1 MWSKRVM
8 LVAIVHNEVKK
19 EDRADEKDVLV
30 QATAVSEALTA
41 LGHETV
47 SLACNIDLL
56 SIRTR
61 LEHLGPD
68 MVFNLVE
75 SLEGNGRLIY
85 FFPALLDVMGLPY
98 TGSCSEALFLTSHK
112 ILAKERMSLAGLP
125 TPQWMGPFPMGVP
138 SLHHLPVVVKE
149 DLWIIKSVWE
159 HGSLGLD
166 DNELISAM
174 NEDELEEIILRRALA
189 LGGTCFGELFIQGR
203 EFNVSILG
211 TPGVPRV
218 LPPAEIVFENFK
230 EGKTPIVGYRAKW
243 DTASYEYH
251 HTPRRFDFSPD
262 DRPILSMVQS
272 LALRCWEIF
281 GLEGYARVDF
291 RVDNKGQPW
300 ILEVNSNPCL
310 SPDAGFMAASIKAGL
325 TFKDTIK
332 GIIMEGYPF
341 HRR

>member
-1 MWSKRVM
+1 M

-30 QATAVSEALTA
+30 QATAVSKALTA

-47 SLACNIDLL
+47 TLSCNIDLS
-56 SIRTR
+56 SIRSR
-61 LEHLGPD
+61 LERLRPD

-75 SLEGNGRLIY
+75 SLEGDGRLIY
-85 FFPALLDVMGLPY
+85 LFPALLDVMGLPY
-98 TGSCSEALFLTSHK
+98 TGSRTEAVFLTSHK

-125 TPQWMGPFPMGVP
+125 TPQWIGPFPMGVP
-138 SLHHLPVVVKE
+138 SVYHLPVAVKE
-149 DLWIIKSVWE
+149 DLWIIKSLWE
-159 HGSLGLD
+159 HGSSGLD
-166 DNELISAM
+166 DNKLISATSR
-174 NEDELEEIILRRALA
+174 DELKETILRRTPV
-189 LGGTCFGELFIQGR
+189 LGRPCFGELFIYGR
-203 EFNVSILG
+203 EFNISILG
-211 TPGVPRV
+211 TPGGPRV
-218 LPPAEIVFENFK
+218 LPPAEIIFENFS

-251 HTPRRFDFSPD
+251 HTPGRFDFSPD

-291 RVDNKGQPW
+291 RVDDKRQPW

-310 SPDAGFMAASIKAGL
+310 SPDAGFMAAAMKGGL
-325 TFKDTIK
+325 TFEDTIK
-332 GIIMEGYPF
+332 EIILEGYPSD
-341 HRR
+341 RR

>member
-1 MWSKRVM
+1 M

-30 QATAVSEALTA
+30 QATAVSEASMA

-47 SLACNIDLL
+47 SLSCNIDLS

-61 LEHLGPD
+61 LEDLGPD

-85 FFPALLDVMGLPY
+85 LFPALLDVMGLPY
-98 TGSCSEALFLTSHK
+98 TGSCTEAVFLTSHK

-125 TPQWMGPFPMGVP
+125 TPQWMGPFPTGVP

-149 DLWIIKSVWE
+149 DLWIIKSLWE

-166 DNELISAM
+166 DNELISAT
-174 NEDELEEIILRRALA
+174 NKDELKETIVRYAPV

-211 TPGVPRV
+211 TPRGPRV

-230 EGKTPIVGYRAKW
+230 KGKTPIVGYRAKW

-272 LALRCWEIF
+272 LALRCWDVF

-291 RVDNKGQPW
+291 RVDDKGQPW

-310 SPDAGFMAASIKAGL
+310 SPDAGFMAAAMKGGL
-325 TFKDTIK
+325 NFEDTIK
-332 GIIMEGYPF
+332 GIILKKYPS